1 MTFSFEQTPF
11 DETFAPDGT
20 PRPHWKTFWEK
31 LQANGEKLAFLGE
44 QTTRLMHADFSDS
57 SEKRAHGVVPFI
69 LSRQDFETIS
79 RGLVQRAEL
88 FNAML
93 GDLYGEQ
100 TLISAGVLP
109 PAAVFGNPMYFPAL
123 RGLKPA
129 NGVFVQEYTADL
141 ERAPDGTFWVVAD
154 HLQIPQGVGRAV
166 KNRRVSTRILPEA
179 FAAVQP
185 APVSDFLETFRR
197 HLFSVAPANKI
208 PTVVLL
214 TASSNRPLSF
224 EESYFARNLGIVA
237 VEPADLTVR
246 GDKVFLKNIDGLKQV
261 DVILRRIADD
271 LCDPLELKG
280 SSMAGVAGLVHAV
293 RAGTVAV
300 LNPLGTGLAES
311 PVFKAF
317 IHGICRHLTGKEL
330 LLPSIAAWWG
340 GQDKEA
346 AYLIEH
352 QRSLQF
358 FDAFTGAETAPS
370 SADLH
375 ACPERCVGQERVNAS
390 AMPIVRNGNI
400 ESARVRL
407 CIPVVYDGG
416 AYRVMAGGLAFT
428 MTADSIGV
436 CDVWVKAPV
445 SAASPSAPEKLVAP
459 SRTAFELTSRIADNM
474 YWLGRNLERGEQ
486 LARLLRVAL
495 TRATQ
500 GSDFPDPNDVA
511 TLLCVLALEGH
522 MPFADFQDSAERE
535 KALKT
540 LKKIMC
546 SESYGFGLCF
556 LFKRLKEMADQLH
569 DRLSMDT
576 WELFT
581 ALAPLLPEE
590 SANYPVILNRLDSII
605 VRQNA
610 LSGLIHEDMTRDHGW
625 RFLEIGRRLE
635 RGLQILNLLSGIQS
649 CKIAGFDASLESL
662 LETSD
667 SRMTYR
673 ARYMSVPSVPLV
685 VDLLVCDKSNPRSL
699 IFQVRE
705 LRRAIVA
712 LERESR
718 TPALFATENTLLRD
732 MAKVLEDIDIFTVD
746 LPALTAN
753 LRDRLQAFSDTL
765 TLSCF
770 VHNTSTRQGPAYNK
784 GKLK

>member
-1 MTFSFEQTPF
+1 MSFLFEPSVYN
-11 DETFAPDGT
+11 EAFASDGT
-20 PRPHWKTFWEK
+20 IRPHWKPFWEK
-31 LQANGEKLAFLGE
+31 LQENREKLAFCSE
-44 QTTRLMHADFSDS
+44 QSARLMHSGFSDS
-57 SEKRAHGVVPFI
+57 AEKRACGVVPFI

-79 RGLVQRAEL
+79 KGLIQRAQV

-93 GDLYGEQ
+93 CDLYGDQ
-100 TLISAGVLP
+100 TLISQGVLP

-123 RGLKPA
+123 RGLTPA

-141 ERAPDGTFWVVAD
+141 ERSPDGKFWVVAD
-154 HLQIPQGVGRAV
+154 SLQIPQCVGRAV
-166 KNRRVSTRILPEA
+166 KNRRVSTRVLPETY
-179 FAAVQP
+179 AAATP

-197 HLFSVAPANKI
+197 HLFANAPANKI

-214 TASSNRPLSF
+214 TASTNRPLSF

-261 DVILRRIADD
+261 DVILRHVADD

-280 SSMAGVAGLVHAV
+280 ASMMGVAGLVHAV
-293 RAGTVAV
+293 RAGTVAI

-317 IHGICRHLTGKEL
+317 IHGICRHFTNSDL

-340 GQDKEA
+340 GQTAEA
-346 AYLIEH
+346 DYLIEH
-352 QRSLQF
+352 QRSLRF
-358 FDAFTGAETAPS
+358 FDAFTGTEAAPS
-370 SADLH
+370 TADLQRH
-375 ACPERCVGQERVNAS
+375 PERYVGQERVAAS
-390 AMPIVRNGNI
+390 EMPIVRGGEI
-400 ESARVRL
+400 ENARVRL
-407 CIPVVYDGG
+407 RIPVVYDNG

-428 MTADSIGV
+428 EAKDGKGL
-436 CDVWVKAPV
+436 CDVWVNAPV
-445 SAASPSAPEKLVAP
+445 SAARPSASEKNVVP

-474 YWLGRNLERGEQ
+474 YWLGRNLERSEQ
-486 LARLLRVAL
+486 LVRLLRVAL

-522 MPFADFQDSAERE
+522 LPFADFQDSAERE
-535 KALKT
+535 NALKT

-546 SESYGFGLCF
+546 SESYGFGLRF

-590 SANYPVILNRLDSII
+590 SANYPIVLNRLDSII

-699 IFQVRE
+699 IFQVKE

-718 TPALFATENTLLRD
+718 TPSLFAKENTILRD
-732 MAKVLEDIDIFTVD
+732 MAKVLEDIDITTVD
-746 LPALTAN
+746 LPALTAD

>member
-1 MTFSFEQTPF
+1 MTFSFEQKPF
-11 DETFAPDGT
+11 DETFAPDGSL
-20 PRPHWKTFWEK
+20 RPHWRLFWEK
-31 LQANGEKLAFLGE
+31 LQEHGEKLPFLSE
-44 QTTRLMHADFSDS
+44 QTTRLMHVDFSDS
-57 SEKRAHGVVPFI
+57 TEKRVHGVVPFI
-69 LSRQDFETIS
+69 LSQRDFETLS
-79 RGLVQRAEL
+79 KGLVQRAEI
-88 FNAML
+88 FNALL

-154 HLQIPQGVGRAV
+154 RLQVPQGVGRAV
-166 KNRRVSTRILPEA
+166 KNRRVSMRVLPEEY
-179 FAAVQP
+179 AAANP
-185 APVSDFLETFRR
+185 APVSDFLEIFRR
-197 HLFSVAPANKI
+197 HLFSNAPENKV

-214 TASSNRPLSF
+214 TASTNRPLSF

-261 DVILRRIADD
+261 DVILRRVADD
-271 LCDPLELKG
+271 LCDSLELKG

-293 RAGTVAV
+293 RAGTVV
-300 LNPLGTGLAES
+300 LLNPLGTGLAES

-317 IHGICRHLTGKEL
+317 IHGVCRHFTNGDL

-340 GQDKEA
+340 GQKAEA
-346 AYLIEH
+346 DYLIEH

-358 FDAFTGAETAPS
+358 FDAFTGAEASPS
-370 SADLH
+370 TADLQRH
-375 ACPERCVGQERVNAS
+375 PDRYVGQERVAAS
-390 AMPIVRNGNI
+390 EMPIVRGGTI
-400 ESARVRL
+400 ENARVRL
-407 CIPVVYDGG
+407 RIPVVYDNG
-416 AYRVMAGGLAFT
+416 AYRVMTGGLAFT
-428 MTADSIGV
+428 ETANGTGI

-445 SAASPSAPEKLVAP
+445 SVAKP
-459 SRTAFELTSRIADNM
+459 AIRETLAVPTRGAFELTSRIADNM
-474 YWLGRNLERGEQ
+474 YWLGRNLERSEQ

-522 MPFADFQDSAERE
+522 LPFADFQDSAERE
-535 KALKT
+535 NALKT

-546 SESYGFGLCF
+546 SESYGFGLRF

-590 SANYPVILNRLDSII
+590 SANYPIVLNRLDSII

-673 ARYMSVPSVPLV
+673 VRYMSVPSVPLV

-699 IFQVRE
+699 IFQVKE

-718 TPALFATENTLLRD
+718 MPSLFAKENAILRD
-732 MAKVLEDIDIFTVD
+732 MAKVLEDIDIATVD